1 MYDVS
6 KLWYPDGFERNW
18 QMNIHPPKYGIHW
31 FWLNS
36 HFWCVSKWRIPQDPI
51 PQAIWLPYP
60 RIFHVSLALSIKIV
74 KWSRTSRQQI
84 CLDLVSK
91 ALESLNPYS
100 SPLEIPLDGSIPM
113 KSLIFWCWNHHLS
126 APNISATC
134 RSRCCPRWCVAC
146 GSAWLRASH
155 TWRCM
160 AKSQKPGARMV
171 PYSSWFSWMLILPVI
186 SGFPENG
193 GTPIAGWFI
202 MKHPKIKWMFIS
214 WKNYNGWWMG
224 TPMSENLHMVI
235 IGFRPIPICPY
246 SYHCWPWL
254 FRWYNPSWK
263 PIYSLDQPLWTINPW
278 KRWQKHLITLQ

>member
-1 MYDVS
+1 MCQNFGTLMDLKGTGKWIFIRPSTAFIGFGSILISGVS
-6 KLWYPDGFERNW
+6 RNGGYPKT
-18 QMNIHPPKYGIHW
+18 QYPKHYGYLTPVFSMFPWH
-31 FWLNS
+31 
-36 HFWCVSKWRIPQDPI
+36 CPSK
-51 PQAIWLPYP
+51 
-60 RIFHVSLALSIKIV
+60 SSN
-74 KWSRTSRQQI
+74 WSRTSRQQI

-113 KSLIFWCWNHHLS
+113 KSPIFWCWNHHLS

-160 AKSQKPGARMV
+160 AMSQKPGARMV

-202 MKHPKIKWMFIS
+202 MKNPKIKWMFIS
-214 WKNYNGWWMG
+214 WKKYNGWWMG
-224 TPMSENLHMVI
+224 YPHVRKPPYGNNRLSTYPHMSILLPLLAMI
-235 IGFRPIPICPY
+235 I
-246 SYHCWPWL
+246 
-254 FRWYNPSWK
+254 
-263 PIYSLDQPLWTINPW
+263 SLI
-278 KRWQKHLITLQ
+278 